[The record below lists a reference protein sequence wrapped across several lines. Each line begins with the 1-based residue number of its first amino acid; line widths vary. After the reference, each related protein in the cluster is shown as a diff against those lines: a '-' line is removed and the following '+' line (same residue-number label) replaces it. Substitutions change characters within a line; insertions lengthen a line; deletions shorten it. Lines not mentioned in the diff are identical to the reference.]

1 MDVWGAITVLV
12 RRYYL
17 TVPITAIAL
26 VLGWLYANKTPAE
39 YHASAA
45 VVVIGPSAAVSKDVP
60 QPVNPYTTIGTAT
73 VVATIQ
79 IDAGSEQSLQELQHA
94 GDSTNFTVAEN
105 GKTPIIDIT
114 ATSRSPQQAL
124 ATTNNLIAIIQADL
138 QTRQHPY
145 APNKA
150 NQITAP
156 VLSPSVLGA
165 IDKSAKKKALTIA
178 IGVGVVLGIIVT
190 LLIDGIL
197 RSRQRRRDSKT
208 DWAAPVLDREPAD
221 NRPAAPV
228 LDREPADNRTTVV
241 KP

>member
-1 MDVWGAITVLV
+1 VDVWGAITVLV

-17 TVPITAIAL
+17 TVPIIAIAL
-26 VLGWLYANKTPAE
+26 VLGWVYANKTPAE

-45 VVVIGPSAAVSKDVP
+45 VVVIGPAAAVSKDVP
-60 QPVNPYTTIGTAT
+60 QPVNPYTTVGTAT
-73 VVATIQ
+73 VLATIQ
-79 IDAGSEQSLQELQHA
+79 IDAGSEQSLQQLQRA
-94 GDSTNFTVAEN
+94 GLSTNFTVVQN

-124 ATTNNLIAIIQADL
+124 ATTTRLISIIQADL
-138 QTRQHPY
+138 ETRQHPY

-165 IDKSAKKKALTIA
+165 LDKSAKKKALTVA
-178 IGVGVVLGIIVT
+178 IGLGIVFGIMLT
-190 LLIDGIL
+190 LIIDGIL
-197 RSRQRRRDSKT
+197 RARQRRRDTQT

-221 NRPAAPV
+221 NRTA
-228 LDREPADNRTTVV
+228 VV

>member
-17 TVPITAIAL
+17 TVPIIAIAL
-26 VLGWLYANKTPAE
+26 VLGWLYASKTPAE
-39 YHASAA
+39 YHASAS
-45 VVVIGPSAAVSKDVP
+45 VVVIGPAAAVSKDVP
-60 QPVNPYTTIGTAT
+60 QPVNPYATIGTAT

-79 IDAGSEQSLQELQHA
+79 IDAGSEQSLQQLARLH
-94 GDSTNFTVAEN
+94 DSTNFTVAQN

-124 ATTNNLIAIIQADL
+124 DTTNHLISIIQADL
-138 QTRQHPY
+138 ATRQHPY

-165 IDKSAKKKALTIA
+165 LDKSAKKKALTIA
-178 IGVGVVLGIIVT
+178 IGVGAVLGIMVT
-190 LLIDGIL
+190 LVIDGIL
-197 RSRQRRRDSKT
+197 RARQRRRDAKT
-208 DWAAPVLDREPAD
+208 DWE
-221 NRPAAPV
+221 APV